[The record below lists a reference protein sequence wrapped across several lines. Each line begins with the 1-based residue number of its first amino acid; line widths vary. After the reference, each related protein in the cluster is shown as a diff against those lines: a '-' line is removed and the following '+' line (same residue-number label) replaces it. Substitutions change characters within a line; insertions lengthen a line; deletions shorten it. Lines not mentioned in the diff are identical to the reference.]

1 MKTNLYIYLL
11 GLFTLSIT
19 GQGITQ
25 TELGN
30 LDSFSSPLFMASSAG
45 IYINNYGS
53 GGVQKLFL
61 FRDFENNAILFDSE
75 EKKYKISNFNVDLT
89 QNQFVSR
96 YKNDSL
102 YVFQDLKKAMINNHL
117 YILENNQV
125 YEMISD
131 GDRLR
136 VLLHYYAKE
145 MDEVK
150 DKLNG
155 KTIKPK
161 HFVMR
166 KEYVIA
172 DKITDEKETLARIKK
187 KSFLSL
193 FQEKHK
199 KKVQA
204 YVKKNQLD
212 YKDKVDLKSIFDY
225 YNSLK

>member
-61 FRDFENNAILFDSE
+61 FKDFDNNAILFDRE

-89 QNQFVSR
+89 QNQFVSM
-96 YKNDSL
+96 YKKDSL
-102 YVFQDLKKAMINNHL
+102 YIFQNVKKALINNHL
-117 YILENNQV
+117 YFIENNQV

-131 GDRLR
+131 GDLLR
-136 VLLHYYAKE
+136 VLLHYYPKE
-145 MDEVK
+145 MEEVK

-166 KEYVIA
+166 KEYVIE
-172 DKITDEKETLARIKK
+172 DKLTNKKETLSRIKK
-187 KSFLSL
+187 KTFLSL
-193 FQEKHK
+193 FQEQHK
-199 KKVQA
+199 KKVQT
-204 YVKKNQLD
+204 YIKKNQLD